1 MNMSKIGTKI
11 KKIRELRN
19 FSQEFVADKLGMSQ
33 SNYARIE
40 NNEVT
45 VTPDRLHRIAEAL
58 NTSETII
65 EGFDDNVI
73 FNITQGDNSA
83 AGPNCTVHN
92 YQISPEIK
100 ALYEDK
106 INLLNEKIAYL
117 EERLRNTNS

>member
-1 MNMSKIGTKI
+1 MNMKTIGNKI

-19 FSQEFVADKLGMSQ
+19 FSQGFVAEKIGISQ

-45 VTPDRLHRIAEAL
+45 VTPERLQKIAEAL
-58 NTSETII
+58 ETTEAVIQ
-65 EGFDDNVI
+65 EFDENII

-83 AGPNCTVHN
+83 AGPNCSVHN

-106 INLLNEKIAYL
+106 IKLLIEKISYL
-117 EERLRNTNS
+117 EEQLKNS